1 MLSCVSHILQTDQEP
16 QVQQAA
22 LLVLSLLLKG
32 LSGSA
37 VEILGSSLRDIYHI
51 LKEVEGRREGNELT
65 RTHAQAVLGE
75 LDRVMRDSLFPQQT
89 FKKKITI
96 LDY

>member
-1 MLSCVSHILQTDQEP
+1 M
-16 QVQQAA
+16 QQAA

-32 LSGSA
+32 LSGNSA
-37 VEILGSSLRDIYHI
+37 VEILGSSLRDVYHI

-65 RTHAQAVLGE
+65 RTHAQAALGE

-89 FKKKITI
+89 LKKKITI
-96 LDY
+96 LGY